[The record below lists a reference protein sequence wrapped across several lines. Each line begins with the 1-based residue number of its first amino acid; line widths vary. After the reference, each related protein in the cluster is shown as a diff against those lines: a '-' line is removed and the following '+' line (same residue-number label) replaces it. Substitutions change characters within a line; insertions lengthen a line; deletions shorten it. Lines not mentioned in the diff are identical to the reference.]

1 MKTQLPRAVLIYHQE
16 DRIDA
21 EGLSAWVSKSFDL
34 VGIIALR
41 ELRVRKLRRALNE
54 VRRSGILGFMDV
66 LAFRLYYRLFLARA
80 DAAWIAAQVSSLRAR
95 YPATL
100 DRVPRLTAASPNT
113 GDVQGFLSD
122 LKPDLMIA
130 RCKFILRPDIFNT
143 PSAGTFVLHPGIC
156 PEYRNAHGCFW
167 ALVNR
172 DLARVGM
179 TLLRVDSGID
189 TGPILFQ
196 GTYPY
201 DEVRESHIVIQYR
214 VVLENL
220 EEIRETLMAVWR
232 GRRTPVARSDRRS
245 MVWGQPRL
253 SAYLRW
259 RQAASGHS
267 Q

>member
-1 MKTQLPRAVLIYHQE
+1 
-16 DRIDA
+16 
-21 EGLSAWVSKSFDL
+21 
-34 VGIIALR
+34 
-41 ELRVRKLRRALNE
+41 
-54 VRRSGILGFMDV
+54 
-66 LAFRLYYRLFLARA
+66 
-80 DAAWIAAQVSSLRAR
+80 
-95 YPATL
+95 
-100 DRVPRLTAASPNT
+100 LTAVSPNT
-113 GDVQGFLSD
+113 GDVQRFLAD

-130 RCKFILRPDIFNT
+130 RCKFILRPEIFSI

-189 TGPILFQ
+189 TGPIFFQ

-220 EEIRETLMAVWR
+220 GEIRETLLAVCR
-232 GRRTPVARSDRRS
+232 KSRASIATAGRRSR
-245 MVWGQPRL
+245 VWGQPRL

-259 RQAASGHS
+259 RQAAASTHS
-267 Q
+267 P